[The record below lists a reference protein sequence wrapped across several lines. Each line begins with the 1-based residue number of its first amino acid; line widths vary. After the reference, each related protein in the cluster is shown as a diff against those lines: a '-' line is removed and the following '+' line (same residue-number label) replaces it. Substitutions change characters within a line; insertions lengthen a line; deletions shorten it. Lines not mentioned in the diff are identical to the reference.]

1 MKKAAFLTA
10 GGGLAGAI
18 PASIQRALAIN
29 PEAGSTYL
37 DAEHIVILMQE
48 NRSFDHC
55 YGTLRG
61 VRGFNDPRAIA
72 LPNGNPVWFQS
83 NAAGET
89 YAPFRLNIKDTK
101 ATWMGYL
108 PHTWVDQ
115 SLARNDGWHDRWL
128 PHKAAKNYAQYP
140 LTLGY
145 YNREDIP
152 FYYAF
157 ADAFTI
163 CDQNFCSSLTGTTP
177 NRLHLWSG
185 TLREK
190 PSIQSKACVSNED
203 ADYGT
208 AVSWKTFPERLE
220 EAGVSWCIYQNEL
233 SIATGLSTDAERWLA
248 NFGDN
253 PLEYFAQYG
262 VRFSQRHRRYLEELV
277 KTLPDEIAKLE
288 AAPEPQSDAVKKNIR
303 TMRVRLDNAHRSL
316 EQYTEENFAKLS
328 EAQRN
333 IHRKAFVTNESDP
346 HFRELVTL
354 SYEENGKERRM
365 QVPKGD
371 VFYQFRQDVQQGK
384 LPMVS
389 WLVAPQYFSD
399 HPDSPW
405 YGAWYV
411 SEALNVLTQNP
422 EVWKKTIFILC
433 YDENDG
439 YFDHVP
445 PFVPPAHD
453 RPDSGKASDGID
465 PSVEHVREPRRHSGP
480 IGLGYRVPLV
490 IASPWSRGGYVCSQ
504 VFDHTSIL
512 QLLENVLSHKTGK
525 PIRETNI
532 SEWRRTVCGDLSSV
546 FRPYL
551 GEKIDL
557 PQPVKREAFLQSIHQ
572 AQFKPVSDG
581 FKKLEPADIEFAQR
595 SPDQCEW
602 LPRQEPGVR
611 PACPLPYELSVD
623 GALNA
628 DRRSFAM
635 NIAALRELFAEKAT
649 GAPFLVYD
657 MASAQNGDPSP
668 VRSYAVKAGDRLAD
682 VWALRDAAYHLR
694 VYGPNG
700 FYREFRGTADDP
712 SVDIALEPTRSGSA
726 IVRLANRD
734 ANRTFTIHIEDA
746 SYGAQPQKVQLGS
759 EGSEASRAEVAIDL
773 GQTHGWH
780 DLRIRIEEAPHF
792 AKRYAGRMETGR
804 ESVTDPLMARVRK
817 A

>member
-1 MKKAAFLTA
+1 
-10 GGGLAGAI
+10 
-18 PASIQRALAIN
+18 
-29 PEAGSTYL
+29 
-37 DAEHIVILMQE
+37 
-48 NRSFDHC
+48 
-55 YGTLRG
+55 
-61 VRGFNDPRAIA
+61 
-72 LPNGNPVWFQS
+72 
-83 NAAGET
+83 
-89 YAPFRLNIKDTK
+89 
-101 ATWMGYL
+101 
-108 PHTWVDQ
+108 DQ
-115 SLARNDGWHDRWL
+115 SLARNEGWHDRWL
-128 PHKAAKNYAQYP
+128 SQKASKNYAQYP

-203 ADYGT
+203 ADFDT
-208 AVSWKTFPERLE
+208 AVNWKTFPERLE

-233 SIATGLSTDAERWLA
+233 SIATGLSTEADRWLA

-253 PLEYFAQYG
+253 PLEYFTQYG
-262 VRFSQRHRRYLEELV
+262 VRFSPRHRGHLEALA
-277 KTLPDEIAKLE
+277 KTLPGEIARLE
-288 AAPEPQSDAVKKNIR
+288 AAPEPRSDAVKKNL
-303 TMRVRLDNAHRSL
+303 RVLRARLDEAHRGL
-316 EQYTEENFAKLS
+316 QQYTEENFAKLS
-328 EAQRN
+328 AAQQN
-333 IHRKAFVTNESDP
+333 IHRKAFVTNEADP
-346 HFRELVTL
+346 HFRELVSM

-371 VFYQFRQDVQQGK
+371 LFHQFRQDVRQGT
-384 LPMVS
+384 LPTVS
-389 WLVAPQYFSD
+389 WIVAPQNFSD

-411 SEALNVLTQNP
+411 SEALNILTQNP
-422 EVWKKTIFILC
+422 EVWKKTIFLLC

-453 RPDSGKASDGID
+453 QPGSGKASAGID
-465 PSVEHVREPRRHSGP
+465 LSVEHVREPRRHAGP

-512 QLLENVLSHKTGK
+512 QLLEKVLSHKTGK

-546 FRPYL
+546 FRAYS
-551 GEKIDL
+551 GGKIDL
-557 PQPVKREAFLQSIHQ
+557 PQPVEREVCLQSIHQ

-581 FKKLEPADIEFAQR
+581 FKKLEPADIEFAQK
-595 SPDQCEW
+595 SPDQCKW
-602 LPRQEPGVR
+602 LPRQEPGIR

-623 GALNA
+623 GAVSA
-628 DRRSFAM
+628 DRQSFAM
-635 NIAALRELFAEKAT
+635 NLAAQSGWFAERAA

-657 MASAQNGDPSP
+657 LGQTGKPAA

-682 VWALRDAAYHLR
+682 GWALRDAAYHLR
-694 VYGPNG
+694 VHGPNG

-712 SVDIALEPTRSGSA
+712 NVDIALEPMRSGGA
-726 IVRLANRD
+726 VVRLANRD
-734 ANRTFTIHIEDA
+734 VKHSFTIHIEDA
-746 SYGAQPQKVQLGS
+746 SYGARPQKVQLGS
-759 EGSEASRAEVAIDL
+759 AGSKTSRAEVTIDSSR
-773 GQTHGWH
+773 THGWH
-780 DLRIRIEEAPHF
+780 DLRVHMEEAPRF
-792 AKRYAGRMETGR
+792 EKRYAGRIETGR
-804 ESVTDPLMARVRK
+804 ESVTDPLLGRVPN